1 MKLRLYHHSDGTRI
15 AYREAGSGPALI
27 LLHSLGLSHREWAPA
42 VEPLMHRFRV
52 VLPDLPLHGASEDR
66 PSHPYDP
73 PWMTELFTAFC
84 NEVGGS
90 AATIGGHGIG
100 GEIALR
106 AVLDGGLKPRSL
118 VLLPTRLHGRNA
130 RPGLVGAW
138 RTACRAAA
146 LPGLDRVLSRA
157 ARVAAGP
164 ILGGRLSATGHSGTA
179 DLIRHSFA
187 DVGDPARGRAWAAF
201 ARSWP
206 AGPER
211 ELLDRYSEISCP
223 VLLLWAD
230 SDAAHPIETAQEAL
244 DLIPNAQLRILDRTG
259 YLPAYDDPT
268 GLAREISA
276 FVRR

>member
-1 MKLRLYHHSDGTRI
+1 
-15 AYREAGSGPALI
+15 
-27 LLHSLGLSHREWAPA
+27 LLHK
-42 VEPLMHRFRV
+42 FRV

-66 PSHPYDP
+66 PTHPYDQA
-73 PWMTELFTAFC
+73 WMTEVFTGFC
-84 NEVGGS
+84 REVGGVG
-90 AATIGGHGIG
+90 ATVGGHGIG

-106 AVLDGGLKPRSL
+106 LVLNGGLKPRSL
-118 VLLPTRLHGRNA
+118 VLLPTRLHGRNP
-130 RPGLVGAW
+130 RPGLVAAW

-146 LPGLDRVLSRA
+146 LPGLDRALSHA
-157 ARVAAGP
+157 ARISAGP
-164 ILGGRLSATGHSGTA
+164 LLSKRLSATGNAGTT

-201 ARSWP
+201 ARNWP

-230 SDAAHPIETAQEAL
+230 SDPAHPIETAKEAL
-244 DLIPNAQLRILDRTG
+244 DLIPDAQFRILDRTG

-276 FVRR
+276 FVR